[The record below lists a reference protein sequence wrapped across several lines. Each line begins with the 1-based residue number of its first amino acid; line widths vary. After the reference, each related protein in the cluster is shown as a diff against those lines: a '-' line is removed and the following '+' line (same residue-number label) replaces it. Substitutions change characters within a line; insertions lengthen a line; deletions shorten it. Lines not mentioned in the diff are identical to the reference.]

1 MALLT
6 VQALSPAGIVPTYAA
21 VSASDTFV
29 PNKGRFLAVVNGNA
43 ASTTVTFDSVTP
55 SNYGTDSDT
64 VVTVAAGT
72 TRWIYLGDEQA
83 QRYASPSTG
92 VATVTFSVTASVTA
106 GVFQI

>member
-1 MALLT
+1 MALLA
-6 VQALSPAGIVPTYAA
+6 VQALSPAGLVPAYTA

-29 PNKGRFLAVVNGNA
+29 PNRGRFLAVVNGNA
-43 ASTTVTFDSVTP
+43 AATTVTFDSVTP
-55 SNYGTDSDT
+55 SNFGTDVDN
-64 VVTVAAGT
+64 VVSVAAGT

-83 QRYASPSTG
+83 TRYSSPTTG